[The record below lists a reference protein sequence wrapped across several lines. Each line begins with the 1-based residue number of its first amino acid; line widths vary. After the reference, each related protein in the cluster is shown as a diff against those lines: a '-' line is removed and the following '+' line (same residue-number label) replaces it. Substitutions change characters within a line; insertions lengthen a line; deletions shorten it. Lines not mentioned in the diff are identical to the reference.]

1 MTMAK
6 RGFTMIEMLL
16 AVMIL
21 AIVTTVTAIS
31 YTSVLNNWKKSTDI
45 VDRMQ
50 TADYA
55 VNQIVAGLRS
65 AYYPSTGENSN
76 MGWGLQLVDG
86 GEGEDQS
93 DSDWIEWTKMGT
105 AIIGDKLQAAETS
118 HKVRLWV
125 EEARNHGEQGGLFV
139 RTWNAELVNENAR
152 DYDEEDIGD
161 EFLLVPD
168 VVGFDCQIQKDPK
181 AVDADG
187 RPEWEDEW
195 DTSNSIPYRVKLTF
209 RMKPAEGMQESIPI
223 MRVVTIPLWDISQNP
238 ISTKGDNDGG
248 KGKSSS
254 GTGSSSSGGNKGG
267 SGGNKGGS
275 TGTTPGSRPS
285 TNGGR
290 PGGIGGGGGMVGP
303 GGGGPAGGGGMR

>member
-1 MTMAK
+1 MNK

-65 AYYPSTGENSN
+65 AYYPSTGENNN
-76 MGWGLQLVDG
+76 MAWGLQLVDG
-86 GEGEDQS
+86 GDGEDQS
-93 DSDWIEWTKMGT
+93 TSDWIEWTKMGT
-105 AIIGDKLQAAETS
+105 AIIGNKLQASETS

-125 EEARNHGEQGGLFV
+125 EESRSRGEQGGLFV
-139 RTWNAELVNENAR
+139 KTWNAELINENAR
-152 DYDEEDIGD
+152 DYDEDEIGD

-181 AVDADG
+181 EVDADG

-209 RMKPAEGMQESIPI
+209 RMKPAEGMKESIPI

-248 KGKSSS
+248 RGSKNT
-254 GTGSSSSGGNKGG
+254 GTGGSTGGD
-267 SGGNKGGS
+267 KGGS
-275 TGTTPGSRPS
+275 TGTGTGSRPGG
-285 TNGGR
+285 TGGR
-290 PGGIGGGGGMVGP
+290 PGGTGGRPGGGGGPAGP
-303 GGGGPAGGGGMR
+303 GGGGPAGGGGPL

>member
-1 MTMAK
+1 MYR

-65 AYYPSTGENSN
+65 AYYPSTGDNSN
-76 MGWGLQLVDG
+76 MAWGFQLVDG
-86 GEGEDQS
+86 GDGEDES
-93 DSDWIEWTKMGT
+93 SSDWIEWTKMGT

-125 EEARNHGEQGGLFV
+125 EESRSRGEQGGLFV
-139 RTWNAELVNENAR
+139 RTWNAELINENAR
-152 DYDEEDIGD
+152 DYDEEEIGD

-209 RMKPAEGMQESIPI
+209 RMKPAEGMKESIPI

-238 ISTKGDNDGG
+238 ISTKGDSEGG
-248 KGKSSS
+248 RKSKSTS
-254 GTGSSSSGGNKGG
+254 TGGSSST
-267 SGGNKGGS
+267 GGNKGGS
-275 TGTTPGSRPS
+275 TSSGTRPSGGTTTRPS
-285 TNGGR
+285 GGGAGTR
-290 PGGIGGGGGMVGP
+290 PGGGGGMPP
-303 GGGGPAGGGGMR
+303 GGGGPAGGGMR